1 MSLTTDRHSITNVK
15 IDLSKALNI
24 ITTFFFHFRS
34 YCRGIAWAGKMSA
47 MTLKAKKDNLQFRM
61 KSILLT
67 ERRIA

>member
-1 MSLTTDRHSITNVK
+1 MSLTTDRHNITNVK

-47 MTLKAKKDNLQFRM
+47 MT
-61 KSILLT
+61 
-67 ERRIA
+67 